1 MIIVKGLKKKYG
13 NNQILSGV
21 DFAAYAGDFIVLLGT
36 SGSGKSTVFRCM
48 TLRESWDEGELI
60 YNGANVDKSSWKE
73 KLKLRKEWAY
83 LEEKPNLNKNRTA
96 LKNVISGRFLM
107 TSIWKLLGVEE
118 KFDALDMLDKVGL
131 QNKAHLVL
139 DKLSG
144 GEKQRVAIAKALVQ
158 GAKVLV
164 MDEPITGLEPESATR
179 VLDDLKNLC
188 ETQNITVIC
197 TLNQI
202 NLAEKYANRI
212 LGLSDGK
219 IVVNVS
225 GRRLTQREKDLIN

>member
-13 NNQILSGV
+13 ENQVLSGV
-21 DFAAYAGDFIVLLGT
+21 DFSAYAGDFIVLLGS
-36 SGSGKSTVFRCM
+36 SGSGKSTVFRCL
-48 TLRESWDEGELI
+48 TLRDSWDAGELI
-60 YNGANVDKSSWKE
+60 YNGANVDRSSLKV
-73 KLKLRKEWAY
+73 KLKMRKEWAF

-107 TSIWKLLGVEE
+107 TPVWKLLGVEE

-131 QNKAHLVL
+131 QNKAHLKVE
-139 DKLSG
+139 KLSG
-144 GEKQRVAIAKALVQ
+144 GEQQRVAIAKALVQ

-164 MDEPITGLEPESATR
+164 ADDPVKGLEPESAAR
-179 VLDDLKNLC
+179 VLEDLKKLC

-197 TLNQI
+197 TLNQM
-202 NLAEKYANRI
+202 NLAEKYATRI
-212 LGLSDGK
+212 LGLSEGE

-225 GRRLTQREKDLIN
+225 GRRLTQREKDLLI